1 MIHFKCI
8 PSLNRQIGLRVQN
21 DQQFTTR
28 DDDND
33 MRKRGELRHY
43 LQRGRLVVPKAQVS
57 HVPPER
63 HLHSR
68 RRCSPSDKAYSGS
81 RSEEIGIPWKPRRW
95 SSGPRVLIRHE
106 NRTDDWRRWN
116 WSVIY
121 VMGGKITEVLYRE
134 NGADKHDKIWRSYIL
149 YEYGADKHDK
159 ITTVLYTLRKRCRWT
174 WPDHWG
180 VIYFMRRCR

>member
-1 MIHFKCI
+1 MTSSSPRETMTMIW
-8 PSLNRQIGLRVQN
+8 
-21 DQQFTTR
+21 
-28 DDDND
+28 
-33 MRKRGELRHY
+33 E
-43 LQRGRLVVPKAQVS
+43 RGRTAPLSTTGLGGSEGTGVTRPTWTAFTLQAAMQ
-57 HVPPER
+57 
-63 HLHSR
+63 
-68 RRCSPSDKAYSGS
+68 PSDKAYSGS